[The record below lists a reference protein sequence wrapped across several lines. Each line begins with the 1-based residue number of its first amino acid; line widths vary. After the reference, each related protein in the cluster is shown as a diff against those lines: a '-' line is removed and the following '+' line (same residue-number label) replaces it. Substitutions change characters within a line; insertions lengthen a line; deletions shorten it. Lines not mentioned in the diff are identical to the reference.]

1 MYVIAQRILFAMLL
15 TLLAAT
21 ATATAATKITVVG
34 LFKDTAIVV
43 IDGTRRLLRSGDTS
57 PEGVTLVSADSKE
70 AVLEIDGEQK
80 RYGLGGQIGGT
91 YKKPDQV
98 TVRIWPTPNRMYAV
112 LGSING
118 YPVDFIVD
126 TGATLVSLSGQQA
139 RRLGIDYRV
148 VGTPS
153 HSSTASGIA
162 RIYLV
167 SLDRVKVGDIELRNV
182 GGAVH
187 DGDFPP
193 ATLLGMSFLS
203 RLNMRQDGQVLELQ
217 TKF

>member
-1 MYVIAQRILFAMLL
+1 MHATLPRFLFALL
-15 TLLAAT
+15 LSMLAAT
-21 ATATAATKITVVG
+21 AAAVTKVTVVG

-98 TVRIWPTPNRMYAV
+98 SVRIWPTPNRMYAV

-153 HSSTASGIA
+153 QSSTASGIA
-162 RIYLV
+162 KIYLV
-167 SLDRVKVGDIELRNV
+167 NLDRVKVGDIELRNV

-217 TKF
+217 TKY